1 LGVYDNLNFGPI
13 GVFLF
18 FQGLLSIYKQ
28 FNLKTING
36 VREVP
41 LYMVGVCSRLLRLR
55 NDHEKL
61 RRIIKG
67 VRVCIKYNVE
77 GMEIIFFYGAFV
89 EFTMTLKSGSRWR
102 VES

>member
-41 LYMVGVCSRLLRLR
+41 LYVVGVCSRLLQLR
-55 NDHEKL
+55 NDYKKL
-61 RRIIKG
+61 GGIIKG
-67 VRVCIKYNVE
+67 VRVCIKYNVK
-77 GMEIIFFYGAFV
+77 GMEIIFVMGLLLNSPL
-89 EFTMTLKSGSRWR
+89 TLKSGSRWR